1 MSHGNKNYGNKN
13 CGNNSQGN
21 KKFCKVCFDAGKSES
36 VYTNHTVKTKNL
48 MTGKMDTTC
57 VTLLALNCRYCFEN
71 GHTVKFCPVLE
82 ANAKTRKNQDIQH
95 ARERHAQVQVAQAL
109 PPIAKKG
116 FAVLQDDSDDE
127 SSPRPVETRPVS
139 VVESRPVVDEF
150 PSLMRQSSSRS
161 ESVAVLN
168 FACAAAL
175 PAVPKPKMTFV
186 AAPPVAKKEPE
197 YEYDSEDD
205 VVEEEEEEEQ
215 IVIDANPFQFI
226 RVTTSDSA
234 PAALGYWN
242 DDDW

>member
-48 MTGKMDTTC
+48 MTGKMETTC

-95 ARERHAQVQVAQAL
+95 ARERHAQVQVVQAL
-109 PPIAKKG
+109 PAIAKKG

-127 SSPRPVETRPVS
+127 SSPRPVVA
-139 VVESRPVVDEF
+139 VVDTPRPVVDEF

-175 PAVPKPKMTFV
+175 PAVPKPKMTV
-186 AAPPVAKKEPE
+186 IAAPPVAKKEPE

-226 RVTTSDSA
+226 RVTTNDSA

>member
-1 MSHGNKNYGNKN
+1 
-13 CGNNSQGN
+13 
-21 KKFCKVCFDAGKSES
+21 
-36 VYTNHTVKTKNL
+36 
-48 MTGKMDTTC
+48 MTGKMETTC

-82 ANAKTRKNQDIQH
+82 ANTKTRKNQDIQH
-95 ARERHAQVQVAQAL
+95 ARERHAQVQVSTQL
-109 PPIAKKG
+109 PAIAKKG

-127 SSPRPVETRPVS
+127 SSPRQVESRPVA
-139 VVESRPVVDEF
+139 VERQVESRPVVDEF

-175 PAVPKPKMTFV
+175 PAVPKHKVTFV

-197 YEYDSEDD
+197 YEYDSEDEI
-205 VVEEEEEEEQ
+205 VVEEEEEEQ
-215 IVIDANPFQFI
+215 IVVDANPFQFI
-226 RVTTSDSA
+226 RVTTNDSA

>member
-95 ARERHAQVQVAQAL
+95 ARERHAQVQVVQQL
-109 PPIAKKG
+109 PAIAKKG

-127 SSPRPVETRPVS
+127 SSPRQ
-139 VVESRPVVDEF
+139 VESRPVAVVDTPRPVSDEF
-150 PSLMRQSSSRS
+150 PSLMRQSSSKS
-161 ESVAVLN
+161 QSVAVLN

-175 PAVPKPKMTFV
+175 PAVPKPKITVV
-186 AAPPVAKKEPE
+186 AAPPVAEKE

-205 VVEEEEEEEQ
+205 EIVEEEEEEQ
-215 IVIDANPFQFI
+215 IVVDANPFQFI
-226 RVTTSDSA
+226 RVTTNDSA

>member
-1 MSHGNKNYGNKN
+1 
-13 CGNNSQGN
+13 
-21 KKFCKVCFDAGKSES
+21 
-36 VYTNHTVKTKNL
+36 
-48 MTGKMDTTC
+48 MTGKMETTC

-82 ANAKTRKNQDIQH
+82 ANTKTRKNQDIQH
-95 ARERHAQVQVAQAL
+95 ARERHAQVQVVQAL
-109 PPIAKKG
+109 PAIAKKG

-127 SSPRPVETRPVS
+127 SSPRPVVAVVDTPRPV
-139 VVESRPVVDEF
+139 ERPAVDEF

-197 YEYDSEDD
+197 YEYDSEDEI
-205 VVEEEEEEEQ
+205 VEEEEEEEV
-215 IVIDANPFQFI
+215 IVVDANPFQFI
-226 RVTTSDSA
+226 RVTTNDSA